1 MSSGNWYFRPKLV
14 TSLIALVGLLI
25 LIALGN
31 WQLDRAHQKQLLFDR
46 YHERG
51 NLPAINLN
59 QWITRETD
67 AVVWRRVRFKGRY
80 HKRLQILLDNQ
91 MHKGQFGYDV
101 FTPMKISGFGEWVLV
116 NRGWVPASEYRSVLP
131 VIKTP
136 TDEVTVTGVIKRPL
150 FSGILLNNNYV
161 ERLPG
166 GVLRTQSIN
175 LPRLEKDT
183 GIAFLPYIVRL
194 DSTSPTGFVRQWRAA
209 GSGKERN
216 LGYAF
221 QWFMMAA
228 VVVFIYFY
236 LNIKRTKP

>member
-1 MSSGNWYFRPKLV
+1 MNSGKWSFRPKWV
-14 TSLIALVGLLI
+14 TSLLALGGLLI
-25 LIALGN
+25 LVALGN
-31 WQLDRAHQKQLLFDR
+31 WQLDRAHQKQVLFDQ
-46 YHERG
+46 YQERG
-51 NLPAINLN
+51 KLPAINLN
-59 QWITRETD
+59 SWITRETN
-67 AVVWRRVRFKGRY
+67 AVVWRRARVRGRY

-91 MHKGQFGYDV
+91 MHKGRFGYDV

-136 TDEVTVTGVIKRPL
+136 ADEVTVTGVIKHPL
-150 FSGILLNNNYV
+150 FSGIMLSENYV

-175 LPRLEKDT
+175 LPRLEKET
-183 GIAFLPYIVRL
+183 GMTFLPFIVRL
-194 DSTSPTGFVRQWRAA
+194 DSASPTGFVRQWPPA
-209 GSGKERN
+209 GSGKEKN

-228 VVVFIYFY
+228 VLVFIYLY
-236 LNIKRTKP
+236 LNIKRTKS